1 MYNFLIIESDE
12 RVLDLLT
19 QGLSNEFDA
28 NIITEFDFD
37 CVEQILSTESV
48 NLVIVRNSFE
58 IKNRE
63 IHAAKLLM
71 NLVYDLEKG
80 PPIIVLGDFEFV
92 GHQFDILPDRFRIE
106 ELYRVVVK
114 ALEISPEQLQHF
126 KLPDF
131 VSLAIEHFFLIDNA
145 PCDFYI
151 KIDSIDGERFLKRI
165 NVDDSIDRE
174 VIEKYQKNRVRS
186 FYVKKNEHPILLNYL
201 LQQSLEKIVEVGKS
215 SKSIHEINSE
225 TYGISQNLIDAI
237 GVTEHTIRLANASIA
252 SMVKSVKGSRGMRSL
267 LEELLSNPSSY
278 AYKRN
283 YLISALCCELAPSM
297 EWGSGDQLDLQIEK
311 LTFLSFFHDIFIKE
325 ERYLKIFTNKEV
337 KDLELQT
344 SELILNHANKAASLI
359 QSFPRTPGGVDL
371 LIKQHHAT
379 TTGVGFAQNYTTNIS
394 PMAIAFIVV
403 EKYAYHILELDSLDL
418 FSPDKRKEIFNK
430 LHSEFSLPSYRKIV
444 ESLEKISIA

>member
-19 QGLSNEFDA
+19 QGLGNEFDA

-37 CVEQILSTESV
+37 SVEQILNTESV
-48 NLVIVRNSFE
+48 DLVIVRNSFE
-58 IKNRE
+58 LNMRDIQ
-63 IHAAKLLM
+63 AAKLLM

-80 PPIIVLGDFEFV
+80 PPIIVLGEFEFV
-92 GHQFDILPDRFRIE
+92 GQHFDSLPDRFRIE
-106 ELYRVVVK
+106 ELYRTVIKV
-114 ALEISPEQLQHF
+114 LEITPEQIQHF
-126 KLPDF
+126 KLPDY
-131 VSLAIEHFFLIDNA
+131 VSLAIENFFLIDHA

-151 KIDSIDGERFLKRI
+151 KIVSVDGERFLKRI
-165 NVDDSIDRE
+165 NSQESIDRE
-174 VIEKYQKNRVRS
+174 VIEKYQNNRVRS
-186 FYVKKNEHPILLNYL
+186 FYVKKEDHPNLLNHL
-201 LQQSLEKIVEVGKS
+201 LQQSLEKIVKVGQS

-252 SMVKSVKGSRGMRSL
+252 SMVKSVRGSRNLKSM

-283 YLISALCCELAPSM
+283 YLISALCCELAPLM

-311 LTFLSFFHDIFIKE
+311 MTFFSFFHDIFIKE
-325 ERYLKIFTNKEV
+325 EQHLKIFSNQQVKEL
-337 KDLELQT
+337 DLQT
-344 SELILNHANKAASLI
+344 SELVLNHANKAASLI

-371 LIKQHHAT
+371 LIKQHHGT
-379 TTGVGFAQNYTTNIS
+379 TSGVGFAQNFTTNIS

-403 EKYAYHILELDSLDL
+403 EKYAYHILEMKSDDL
-418 FSPDKRKEIFNK
+418 LSSDKKMEIFNK
-430 LHSEFSLPSYRKIV
+430 LYAEFSLPSYRKIV
-444 ESLEKISIA
+444 ESLEKISIS